1 MNKNAWII
9 PVLIIGYIGYR
20 KFLLSQSISVF
31 FKGLDFGN
39 MSFLSPTI
47 NLQVQV
53 NNPTTTTS
61 EIQNITGDLYI
72 DGALVGSVR
81 GISAMTINK
90 GANTINIP
98 VTISYTGIAEL
109 IKKFSVKG
117 FKLVFTGKM
126 IVDYIPIPLNFD
138 YAI

>member
-1 MNKNAWII
+1 MNKNAWIV

-39 MSFLSPTI
+39 MTFLSPTI

-61 EIQNITGDLYI
+61 EIQNITGDLFI

-81 GISAMTINK
+81 GISAIRINK

-98 VTISYTGIAEL
+98 VTISYTGIADL
-109 IKKFSVKG
+109 IKKFTAKG
-117 FKLVFTGKM
+117 FKLNFTGKM
-126 IVDYIPIPLNFD
+126 IVDYLPIPLNFD
-138 YAI
+138 YVA

>member
-31 FKGLDFGN
+31 FKGLDFGG
-39 MSFLSPTI
+39 MSLLSPTI

-81 GISAMTINK
+81 GISAITINK
-90 GANTINIP
+90 GANTVSIP
-98 VTISYTGIAEL
+98 VTISYTGIADL
-109 IKKFSVKG
+109 IQKFNKKG
-117 FKLVFTGKM
+117 FKLNFSGKM
-126 IVDYIPIPLNFD
+126 IVDFIPIPLNFD
-138 YAI
+138 YSV

>member
-109 IKKFSVKG
+109 IKKFSAKS

>member
-9 PVLIIGYIGYR
+9 PILILGYIGFR

-31 FKGLDFGN
+31 FKGLDFGDITL
-39 MSFLSPTI
+39 LSPTI

-61 EIQNITGDLYI
+61 EIQNITGDLI
-72 DGALVGSVR
+72 VNGAYVGSVR
-81 GISAMTINK
+81 GITAIKINS

-98 VTISYTGIAEL
+98 ITLSYMGIADF
-109 IKKFSVKG
+109 IKKFNTKG
-117 FKLVFTGKM
+117 FNLNFKGRM
-126 IVDYIPIPLNFD
+126 IVDFIPLPLNFD
-138 YAI
+138 YSI